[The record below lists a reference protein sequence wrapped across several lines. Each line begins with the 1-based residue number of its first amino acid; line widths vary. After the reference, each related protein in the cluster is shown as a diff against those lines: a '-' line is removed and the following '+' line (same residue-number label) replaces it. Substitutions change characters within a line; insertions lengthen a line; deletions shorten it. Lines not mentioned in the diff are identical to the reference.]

1 MNTESDS
8 LSVASPDVAIT
19 TKYTKSM
26 QIPNVSINEL
36 NYSMIDNLLETE
48 KQNNKSEAWNK
59 LDKTQKIQRLHAFA
73 EKYGRE
79 ANLPIKEIKNLK
91 LFFNDSLDKAK
102 LQKAKDVVYN
112 KDTREI
118 SSIPALHF
126 NPTSKH
132 FTLRIVDTKRVS
144 TMKSLTPKRVVVTDA
159 NASKECEPAS
169 V

>member
-1 MNTESDS
+1 MNTEAPMDS
-8 LSVASPDVAIT
+8 PAVAAVSAPT
-19 TKYTKSM
+19 TKYTKSI
-26 QIPNVSINEL
+26 QTPNVSIHEL

-48 KQNNKSEAWNK
+48 KQNNKSETWNK

-79 ANLPIKEIKNLK
+79 NALPIKEIKQLK
-91 LFFNDSLDKAK
+91 MFFNDSLDKSK

-126 NPTSKH
+126 NMATKH
-132 FTLRIVDTKRVS
+132 FTLRVLDNKRVS
-144 TMKSLTPKRVVVTDA
+144 TMKSLTPKRLLADQAKEAEVEADA
-159 NASKECEPAS
+159 
-169 V
+169 